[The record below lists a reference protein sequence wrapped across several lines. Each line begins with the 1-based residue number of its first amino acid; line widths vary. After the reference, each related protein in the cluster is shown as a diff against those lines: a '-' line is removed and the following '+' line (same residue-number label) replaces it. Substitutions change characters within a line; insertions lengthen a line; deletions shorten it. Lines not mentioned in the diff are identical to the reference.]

1 MFGCKIGLLRMLYLG
16 MPELFE
22 TVGMWIWSL
31 LMQGLLKKLDACQGN
46 AVVVDWLV
54 DSSLSSLISY
64 VMYMTLLNK
73 TFIEKVDKHRR
84 R

>member
-1 MFGCKIGLLRMLYLG
+1 MVRGDNNIIEMYSSMFGCKIGLLRMLYLG

-46 AVVVDWLV
+46 AVVVD
-54 DSSLSSLISY
+54 
-64 VMYMTLLNK
+64 
-73 TFIEKVDKHRR
+73 
-84 R
+84 